1 MININ
6 REVIAD
12 DVARILGNKTC
23 KLDGVIISTLQL
35 SDLVKKLIMSMGI
48 SNDAFRVYVGA
59 DNRKNY
65 DGKNKGRDMRLYVC
79 AEIRKDELRG
89 KKKSHNTGNNIMDFI
104 MSSNENVGGKNKIDP
119 AYIKEM
125 KYKLYTETLM
135 YDIRDNKFRLIFDPE
150 VLISYI
156 FNIDYASKEFI
167 VKACP
172 VIKKNENDK
181 QKSYKKYLSKQG
193 LRDCSIIIIYPEN
206 NRGYSEN
213 AIMAYDKTVEN
224 NNNNEDDE

>member
-1 MININ
+1 M
-6 REVIAD
+6 
-12 DVARILGNKTC
+12 L
-23 KLDGVIISTLQL
+23 
-35 SDLVKKLIMSMGI
+35 
-48 SNDAFRVYVGA
+48 
-59 DNRKNY
+59 
-65 DGKNKGRDMRLYVC
+65 
-79 AEIRKDELRG
+79 
-89 KKKSHNTGNNIMDFI
+89 
-104 MSSNENVGGKNKIDP
+104 
-119 AYIKEM
+119 
-125 KYKLYTETLM
+125 
-135 YDIRDNKFRLIFDPE
+135 
-150 VLISYI
+150 
-156 FNIDYASKEFI
+156 DYASKEFI